1 MVWLL
6 QCHCAVSWLLNELW
20 KEAKVLP
27 ALDGLICELDLVGAA
42 VLVVGIVVVVEVGET
57 WTGRTGNLVL
67 ISFTM
72 WADGWLVT

>member
-1 MVWLL
+1 M
-6 QCHCAVSWLLNELW
+6 
-20 KEAKVLP
+20 LP

-67 ISFTM
+67 ISFMM
-72 WADGWLVT
+72 WANGWLVT